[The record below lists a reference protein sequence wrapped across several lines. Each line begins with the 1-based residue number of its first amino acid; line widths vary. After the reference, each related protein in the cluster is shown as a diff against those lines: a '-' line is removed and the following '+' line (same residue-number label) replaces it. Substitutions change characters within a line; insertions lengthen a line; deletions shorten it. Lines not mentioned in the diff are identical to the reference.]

1 MKQLC
6 SSGKVNGWSRWWK
19 RTVDLPSDW
28 RAMAREGT
36 RIRERANM
44 TWNRPSNQLETGWER
59 NRNGERGRGDGGG
72 GPEEG
77 VLEERFRR
85 SRFSLGDGIT
95 FAVIGGRHECLRP

>member
-44 TWNRPSNQLETGWER
+44 TGTDPPINLRRDGKEIAMAR
-59 NRNGERGRGDGGG
+59 GGG
-72 GPEEG
+72 GTEVVDRRKACWKRGFEG
-77 VLEERFRR
+77 QD
-85 SRFSLGDGIT
+85 SLWGTG
-95 FAVIGGRHECLRP
+95 LRLL